1 MKIMQKLKF
10 HVIILMYKG
19 DENKM
24 TKETPCDWG
33 DCPYNAMYSED
44 CRYYCG
50 LGVDEDS
57 YPDEEE
63 EESI

>member
-1 MKIMQKLKF
+1 
-10 HVIILMYKG
+10 
-19 DENKM
+19 M

-44 CRYYCG
+44 CRHYCG

-57 YPDEEE
+57 YPDEGE